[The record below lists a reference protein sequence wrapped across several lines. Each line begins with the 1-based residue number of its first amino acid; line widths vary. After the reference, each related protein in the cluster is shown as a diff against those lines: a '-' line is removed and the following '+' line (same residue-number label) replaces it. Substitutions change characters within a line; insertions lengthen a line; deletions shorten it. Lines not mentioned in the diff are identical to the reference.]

1 MNIEIEV
8 NGQIIKARKG
18 EMLLDALK
26 ANGIHV
32 PTLCHLEGFKPSGA
46 CRICVVEAEGR
57 QDLIPAC
64 SFPAEEWMKIK
75 THSSRVIK
83 ARRTILEL
91 LLSCH
96 SGGCLYCDR
105 NQTCE
110 LQKLAS
116 ELNVGEHRF
125 STGRKRKK
133 MDTTSQ
139 SVLRDPSKCVLCG
152 RCVRVCEEVEE
163 VAALDFLRRGSR
175 TEVGTV
181 LDKGLNYSS
190 CVNCGQ
196 CILVCPSGALQD
208 KSHVDQAIQALQDP
222 KKYTVAIIDPALKIS
237 LSEQFGYRSGQEFTS
252 LLATALRRIG
262 FKKVYS
268 SAWGNEFETG
278 LLVTEFEKKLDEKN
292 EGPLFTATCPSF
304 VRYLEQN
311 RQDLLPSLISIRPGR
326 QIMTHLLK
334 AMLSAQ
340 NNLPAS
346 GIQVIYLTACTAA
359 KGELHSPDRMRHPSF
374 YPDIVLTSR
383 EVYKL
388 IRLFGTQIDKLNP
401 EYPEDLFGTDVRSGY
416 LHAQSGGSLE
426 AAIRIL
432 QVRKPELAVQTDKLA
447 RLKGSKEV
455 KECSFDLDGESINVT
470 AISGLSQFE
479 SWMKESKSKKKRTH
493 LVEVMACPFGCIN
506 GGGQPIGVAD
516 RNLKARSKA
525 VAEMDELYSGVE
537 QRGSVCIPFDFQWG
551 DNELN
556 VDYSSRPVIR

>member
-32 PTLCHLEGFKPSGA
+32 PTLCHMEGFKPSGA

-64 SFPAEEWMKIK
+64 SFPAEEWMKIR

-96 SGGCLYCDR
+96 TGGCLYCER

-110 LQKLAS
+110 LQELAS
-116 ELNVGEHRF
+116 ELNVGEHCF
-125 STGRKRKK
+125 SSGRKRKK

-139 SVLRDPSKCVLCG
+139 AVRRDPSKCVLCG

-208 KSHVDQAIQALQDP
+208 KSYLDPAIQALQDP
-222 KKYTVAIIDPALKIS
+222 KKYAVAIIDPALKIS
-237 LSEQFGYRSGQEFTS
+237 LSEQFGYRPGQEFTT

-278 LLVTEFEKKLDEKN
+278 AVVTEFQKKLVEKH

-304 VRYLEQN
+304 VRYLEQT
-311 RQDLLPSLISIRPGR
+311 RQDLLPSLISVRPGR

-334 AMLSAQ
+334 SMLPAQ

-346 GIQVIYLTACTAA
+346 GITIFYLTACTAA
-359 KGELHSPDRMRHPSF
+359 KGELHTPDRMTNPTF
-374 YPDIVLTSR
+374 YPDMVLTSR

-388 IRLFGTQIDKLNP
+388 IRLFGTQIDKLHP
-401 EYPEDLFGTDVRSGY
+401 EYQEDLFGTDVRSGY
-416 LHAQSGGSLE
+416 LHSQSGGSLE

-432 QVRKPELAVQTDKLA
+432 QVRQPGLAVQADKVA
-447 RLKGSKEV
+447 RLKGLKEV
-455 KECSFDLDGESINVT
+455 KECTFDLDGE
-470 AISGLSQFE
+470 AIHVAAVSGLAQFE
-479 SWMKESKSKKKRTH
+479 SWMKESRSKKKRTH

-506 GGGQPIGVAD
+506 GGGQPVGGTD
-516 RNLKARSKA
+516 RNLKVRSKA

-537 QRGSVCIPFDFQWG
+537 PRGSVSVPFDFQWG
-551 DNELN
+551 ENDLN
-556 VDYSSRPVIR
+556 VEYTSRSVIR

>member
-64 SFPAEEWMKIK
+64 SFPAEEWMKIR

-96 SGGCLYCDR
+96 TGGCLYCDR

-125 STGRKRKK
+125 SSGRKRKK

-208 KSHVDQAIQALQDP
+208 KSQVDQAIQVLQDP
-222 KKYTVAIIDPALKIS
+222 KKYTVALIDPALKIS
-237 LSEQFGYRSGQEFTS
+237 LGEQFGYRAGQEFTS

-262 FKKVYS
+262 FKKIYS

-278 LLVTEFEKKLDEKN
+278 LLVAEFQKKLDEEN

-346 GIQVIYLTACTAA
+346 DIHVLYLTACTAA
-359 KGELHSPDRMRHPSF
+359 KGELHSADRIMNPSF

-401 EYPEDLFGTDVRSGY
+401 EYHEDLFGTDIRSGY

-432 QVRKPELAVQTDKLA
+432 QVRKPGLVIQADKLA
-447 RLKGSKEV
+447 RLRSSKEV
-455 KECSFDLDGESINVT
+455 KECSFDLDGESIHVA

-479 SWMKESKSKKKRTH
+479 SWMKESKSKKKRSH
-493 LVEVMACPFGCIN
+493 LVEVMACPHGCIN
-506 GGGQPIGVAD
+506 GGGQPIGLPD

-537 QRGSVCIPFDFQWG
+537 PRGSVCVPFDFQRG
-551 DNELN
+551 GNDLN
-556 VDYSSRPVIR
+556 VEYSGRSVIR